1 MLVLTL
7 VLRLSVLDDNVG
19 NGIPRVVDADEQEQH
34 RHRTGAEQGRH
45 RIAQEQKRHDDEYCV
60 GDERKYHIPRPVFQH
75 RLIVRL
81 TAGAPYHDDGVRHP
95 PETTEAKQQ
104 ASMPERLPRRA
115 ENRGD
120 EERYAKMHDGWRAEC
135 PKRPTRPSHPSPRD
149 QVDPHAHRSRQCRIS
164 AAGDDVKVLPGGKR
178 RHRSLLHDRSP
189 LSMYMHTLDCP
200 YTFSLMRTRQDW
212 MELPARGPRTRG
224 TRRPIS
230 SL

>member
-34 RHRTGAEQGRH
+34 RHTTGAE
-45 RIAQEQKRHDDEYCV
+45 
-60 GDERKYHIPRPVFQH
+60 
-75 RLIVRL
+75 
-81 TAGAPYHDDGVRHP
+81 
-95 PETTEAKQQ
+95 
-104 ASMPERLPRRA
+104 
-115 ENRGD
+115 
-120 EERYAKMHDGWRAEC
+120 
-135 PKRPTRPSHPSPRD
+135 
-149 QVDPHAHRSRQCRIS
+149 VDPHEHQSSQCRS
-164 AAGDDVKVLPGGKR
+164 SGAGDDVKVLPGGKR

-230 SL
+230 TL